1 MYPPGQV
8 DDPGKGMRN
17 MNTEDKESSA
27 KGTILV
33 VDDNPSNL
41 NLLSTVLRENG
52 YEVRP
57 AISGALAIQSLRLS
71 LPDLILLDIR
81 MPEMDGYELC
91 GQLKADKRTRDIP
104 VIFISA
110 MGEVMDKVRAFGV
123 GGVDYIMK
131 PFHFEEVLARVGTHI
146 TLRAAQK
153 SLIQSERLAAL
164 GRLSQTV
171 AHEVRNPVTVI
182 GGFARR
188 LQKQMPQEDPT
199 QKILSVILE
208 ETERLERIVTDV
220 ERYCRL
226 RQPVPQPAD
235 VTEIIDRIL
244 LSLSERLQQQGISV
258 QRIGFDETREVLG
271 DEELLELALNNVLLN
286 AAEAL
291 PKGGILQLTIIPQ
304 PDGVLLSV
312 KDTGTGIPA
321 KIIQNVFEPFLTSKA
336 RWSGLGLALARR
348 IIDEQRGEIDFCSS
362 LGSGTEVRI
371 KMPYNRVPG

>member
-1 MYPPGQV
+1 MG
-8 DDPGKGMRN
+8 N
-17 MNTEDKESSA
+17 MNVEGKKSSA

-41 NLLSTVLRENG
+41 NLLSTILRENG

-57 AISGALAIQSLRLS
+57 AISAPLALRSIRLT

-110 MGEVMDKVRAFGV
+110 MGDVLDKVRAFGV
-123 GGVDYIMK
+123 GGIDYIMK
-131 PFHFEEVLARVGTHI
+131 PFQFEEVLARVGTHI
-146 TLRAAQK
+146 TLRAMQK

-164 GRLSQTV
+164 GRLSQSV

-188 LQKQMPQEDPT
+188 LQKQIPKEDPT

-208 ETERLERIVTDV
+208 ETERLECIVADI

-226 RQPVPQPAD
+226 RQPVLQPVDLA
-235 VTEIIDRIL
+235 EIIEKVL
-244 LSLSERLQQQGISV
+244 LSLSERLEQQGINV
-258 QRIGFDETREVLG
+258 QRSGSSETREILG
-271 DEELLELALNNVLLN
+271 DEELLELALNNVILN
-286 AAEAL
+286 AAEAM
-291 PKGGILQLTIIPQ
+291 PKGGILEMTLIPQSNGLLLTIR
-304 PDGVLLSV
+304 
-312 KDTGTGIPA
+312 DTGPVFPPE
-321 KIIQNVFEPFLTSKA
+321 IIQNVFEPFFTSKA
-336 RWSGLGLALARR
+336 RESGFGLALARR
-348 IIDEQRGEIDFCSS
+348 IIEEQLGQISLCSS
-362 LGSGTEVRI
+362 PESGTEVAI
-371 KMPYNRVPG
+371 KMPCNRRPG